1 MPRHVISSKA
11 VVKGDTLKYSG
22 MLHTKEGRQDDRFL
36 AIPNTSEKQCNIL
49 KYWKGEKSQP
59 RILQGEYRSKTKVS

>member
-1 MPRHVISSKA
+1 
-11 VVKGDTLKYSG
+11 